1 MYVEIQVTLRA
12 AQDAVCVQPVA
23 ALSVD
28 AEPRQ
33 WSGNNE
39 ANRTLVLH
47 KTKGDSLNQ
56 LIYSKY
62 LKYESKI

>member
-47 KTKGDSLNQ
+47 KTKGDSL
-56 LIYSKY
+56 
-62 LKYESKI
+62 